1 MTVSPGLVLGTAQLG
16 SAYGVNN
23 REGEL
28 SEAAAFEILDA
39 AWEGGVRVLDTAEAY
54 GSSQAIIGAYQKEH
68 PDRSFR
74 ICSKLSAGFGGEGL
88 DLEAELEDRAVSSLN
103 ELGASSFFAYYLHS
117 FEMCR
122 DEKLAEALQALK
134 RNSIAESIGVS
145 LYEPQEL
152 DYLITHAKGTVD
164 VVQIPFNVFNC
175 AQWIRG
181 RLLEK
186 ASAAG
191 ISVFVRSVYLQG
203 LVFKEP
209 EDAFVRALGLSE
221 ALRYF
226 RSKAKACGASRSRL
240 ACDFVRSFEDVS
252 YVVLGCESPS
262 QVAENAAF
270 FAEEPALW
278 PCRDIA
284 GQIQESALIPQ
295 RALDPRFW
303 PTI

>member
-1 MTVSPGLVLGTAQLG
+1 MLPGLVLGTAQLG

-54 GSSQAIIGAYQKEH
+54 GASQAIIGAYQKRH

-74 ICSKLSAGFGGEGL
+74 ICSKLSAGFGREGL
-88 DLEAELEDRAVSSLN
+88 DLETELGDRAVSSLD
-103 ELGASSFFAYYLHS
+103 ELGASSFFVYYLHS

-122 DEKLAEALQALK
+122 DEKLVEALQSLK
-134 RNSIAESIGVS
+134 RSLITKSIGVS

-152 DYLITHAKGTVD
+152 EYLITHAKGTID
-164 VVQIPFNVFNC
+164 AVQIPFNVFNC
-175 AQWIRG
+175 AQWIQG
-181 RLLEK
+181 GLLEK

-191 ISVFVRSVYLQG
+191 ISIFVRSVYLQG
-203 LVFKEP
+203 LVFKDP
-209 EDAFVRALGLSE
+209 EETFVRTLGLSD
-221 ALRYF
+221 ALGYF
-226 RSKAKACGASRSRL
+226 CSKAEAGGASRSRL

-252 YVVLGCESPS
+252 YVVLGCESPR
-262 QVAENAAF
+262 QVAENTAF
-270 FAEEPALW
+270 FAEEPGSWSCEDL
-278 PCRDIA
+278 A
-284 GQIQESALIPQ
+284 GQIQESALIPP

-303 PTI
+303 PAI